1 MTTQINESKAK
12 HDAIQREIET
22 FNQGKAT
29 MIDLMV
35 HNTVALGTTS
45 VERVAAKLRI
55 PKDRLIN
62 SLTAGLF
69 RISGDSIS
77 NEV

>member
-1 MTTQINESKAK
+1 MTTQVNESKAK
-12 HDAIQREIET
+12 HDAIQREIAAFE
-22 FNQGKAT
+22 QGKAT

-45 VERVAAKLRI
+45 IERVAAKLRI
-55 PKDRLIN
+55 PKDKLIN

-69 RISGDSIS
+69 RISGDNIA
-77 NEV
+77 NKV